1 MHLEPRLW
9 AFTEG
14 LRLRIGWAVLIGL
27 AAVSLG
33 VARLALLGWL
43 IGQVFSG
50 RDLTSLVRPIVL
62 IAAVMILRGAFE
74 YWRVMV
80 AHETAARVQKRLRRV
95 IYDRVAALGP
105 GTVARRRSGAITLS
119 LIDGVEQLETYFGQY
134 LPQLFI
140 SLLTPVLIFGVVAF
154 VDIPVA
160 AVMLAFALLALFAPA
175 LWQNLEA
182 RKALD
187 RQRAYAAFAAELLD
201 SIQGLATLKA
211 FGQSKAKAD
220 ALEVKANT
228 LFRETMWVLATNA
241 LSRGITDSS
250 IASGAAAALAV
261 GAVRV
266 NAGAMEL
273 TSLLIILMLGV
284 EIFRPM
290 RDLRTVL
297 HQGMVGRSAA
307 QGIYQLLD
315 DRPLV
320 TDAEPAPLAGT
331 LAPTVA
337 FDGVRFRYPG
347 GRRDVHRGL
356 DFELESGGRI
366 GIVGPSG
373 GGKSSIVR
381 LLLRFYDPDEG
392 SVSIGGHDLRR
403 LSFEQIRS
411 MISVVNQDTF
421 LFHGSIEDNLRM
433 GRPDA
438 TAAEI
443 EEAARAAN
451 IHDFV
456 TTLEQGYRTV
466 IGEKGIKLSGG
477 QRQRVAIA
485 RALLRDT
492 PILVLDEALSAVD
505 AENEAVIGQALDRLM
520 QGRTTLIIAHRL
532 SSVIDCDRILVLD
545 GGRIV
550 ESGTHDALMA
560 TGGTYATLMS
570 EQARES
576 TADTIDLGRA
586 RGRRRRGATSRHGAD
601 QGQFARADP
610 AIDGSG
616 DSVAGAIKPV
626 TEGIVKADG
635 LGWGRLVVE
644 LLKLATSWKGRLTA
658 TFIFGVLRVVA
669 FIGVGALSALVVLA
683 LKNGEPFGR
692 WLVALAVVAPLS
704 GILHWLESWIA
715 HDMAFRLLAEM
726 RINVFRKL
734 DALAPAYLVRRRT
747 GDLMALA
754 THDIELVEYFF
765 AHTIAPA
772 FVAVLVPAVVLVVLA
787 TQSPWMAVA
796 LIPFLAAVGLSPLLL
811 RRRVDRLGSEA
822 REAAGELGAYAV
834 DSVQGLAE
842 IVAFQHEDERGDGLD
857 ALSERHIA
865 LRLPFFREL
874 TLQQSLL
881 EVLTGLGSL
890 AVLVTGAA
898 LAARGAIDAG
908 VLPLLT
914 LLAMA
919 AFLPVSEIA
928 QIGRQLADTL
938 GATRRIYALANEP
951 VPVADGPGIG
961 GAAPGR
967 AGIAGPGGG
976 RVRLS
981 RSEPGGSVR
990 RQHRDRGGPGGG
1002 PGRHLGGG
1010 QDHDGD
1016 ALDAVL
1022 GPGSGAGDDER
1033 RGPADLP
1040 ARRPAAAHR
1049 PGGPGHLPV
1058 QRHTAGQHHDRPT
1071 RGDRGRAGGSDRPG
1085 LARRPGGWP
1094 TRRRRLRGR
1103 RAGNQPVRWAA
1114 PAGGHRPSLPQGRS
1128 GADPRRGHL
1137 ASRRGQRAGPAA
1149 VARPAAGRANH
1160 RGHRPSAVDGP
1171 PRRPDHRPRRGPG
1184 ARGRHSRVATGRQR
1198 ALRQARLPAAGRRGK
1213 RRPLVGQWHPV
1224 RPFAGDHPGQDHSS
1238 GKCKLVPRSAPSAF
1252 AGDAQSL
1259 HPSVA
1264 RRCNTKVCHTP
1275 DHRR

>member
-14 LRLRIGWAVLIGL
+14 LRLRIGWAVLVGL
-27 AAVSLG
+27 VAVGLG
-33 VARLALLGWL
+33 VARLAMLGWL
-43 IGQVFSG
+43 IGQVFAG
-50 RDLTSLVRPIVL
+50 RDLTSLVWPIVL
-62 IAAVMILRGAFE
+62 IAAVMVLRGAFE
-74 YWRVMV
+74 HWRIMV
-80 AHETAARVQKRLRRV
+80 AHETAARVQKRLRRA

-105 GTVARRRSGAITLS
+105 GTVARRRSGAVTLS
-119 LIDGVEQLETYFGQY
+119 LVDGVEQLETYFGRY
-134 LPQLFI
+134 IPQLLI
-140 SLLTPVLIFGVVAF
+140 SLLTPVLIFTVVAF
-154 VDIPVA
+154 VDLPVA

-175 LWQNLEA
+175 LWHGLEV

-187 RQRAYAAFAAELLD
+187 QQRAYASFAAEFLD

-211 FGQSKAKAD
+211 FGQSKARAD
-220 ALEVKANT
+220 ALEVKATT
-228 LFRETMWVLATNA
+228 LFRETMWVLATNVA
-241 LSRGITDSS
+241 SRGITDSA
-250 IASGAAAALAV
+250 IACGAAAALAV

-266 NAGAMEL
+266 DAGAMEL

-290 RDLRTVL
+290 RELRTVL

-320 TDAEPAPLAGT
+320 TDAEPAPLAAP
-331 LAPTVA
+331 LVPTVT
-337 FDGVRFRYPG
+337 FSGVRFRYPG

-421 LFHGSIEDNLRM
+421 LFHGTIEDNLRI

-438 TAAEI
+438 TVAEI
-443 EEAARAAN
+443 SDAARAAN

-456 TTLEQGYRTV
+456 TSLEHGYRTI

-505 AENEAVIGQALDRLM
+505 AENEAIIGQALDRLM
-520 QGRTTLIIAHRL
+520 HGRTTLIIAHRL

-545 GGRIV
+545 DGRIV
-550 ESGTHDALMA
+550 ESGPHDALMA
-560 TGGTYATLMS
+560 AGGAYATLMS

-576 TADTIDLGRA
+576 AAETIDQAAPGPGSGAEGDGLGA
-586 RGRRRRGATSRHGAD
+586 GL
-601 QGQFARADP
+601 
-610 AIDGSG
+610 AIGSSG

-626 TEGIVKADG
+626 TEGIVAADG

-658 TFIFGVLRVVA
+658 AFVFGVLRVVA
-669 FIGVGALSALVVLA
+669 FIAVGALSALVVLA
-683 LKNGEPFGR
+683 LKNGEPFGH

-704 GILHWLESWIA
+704 GILHWLESWVA

-726 RINVFRKL
+726 RINAFRKL

-787 TQSPWMAVA
+787 AQSPLMAVA
-796 LIPFLAAVGLSPLLL
+796 LVPFLAAVGLSPLLL

-842 IVAFQHEDERGDGLD
+842 IVAFQHEDGRGAGLD
-857 ALSERHIA
+857 ALTERHIA

-881 EVLTGLGSL
+881 EVLTGLGGL
-890 AVLVTGAA
+890 AVVVTGAA
-898 LAARGAIDAG
+898 LSARGAIDAG
-908 VLPLLT
+908 ILPLLT

-951 VPVADGPGIG
+951 VPVADGPGTDG
-961 GAAPGR
+961 HGAAQSGPVSLALEGVGFAYPGQNR
-967 AGIAGPGGG
+967 EALCGVDIEIEAG
-976 RVRLS
+976 RVAALVGTSGAGKTTTALLLMRFWD
-981 RSEPGGSVR
+981 P
-990 RQHRDRGGPGGG
+990 DRGRVTMNGVDLRTYRLDALRQRIALVAQDTYLFNDTLRANITI
-1002 PGRHLGGG
+1002 GRPEASDAELAVAIDHASLGDLVDGLPDGVDTVVGERGTSLSGG
-1010 QDHDGD
+1010 QRQRVAIARAFLKD
-1016 ALDAVL
+1016 APVLILDEATSHLDAVNEQAL
-1022 GPGSGAGDDER
+1022 RRSLER
-1033 RGPADLP
+1033 LQADRTTVVIAHRLSTVRHADLIVV
-1040 ARRPAAAHR
+1040 
-1049 PGGPGHLPV
+1049 L
-1058 QRHTAGQHHDRPT
+1058 DE
-1071 RGDRGRAGGSDRPG
+1071 GRVVETGTHES
-1085 LARRPGGWP
+1085 L
-1094 TRRRRLRGR
+1094 L
-1103 RAGNQPVRWAA
+1103 AGNGLYAKLVSRQLATAKAA
-1114 PAGGHRPSLPQGRS
+1114 P
-1128 GADPRRGHL
+1128 
-1137 ASRRGQRAGPAA
+1137 
-1149 VARPAAGRANH
+1149 
-1160 RGHRPSAVDGP
+1160 
-1171 PRRPDHRPRRGPG
+1171 
-1184 ARGRHSRVATGRQR
+1184 
-1198 ALRQARLPAAGRRGK
+1198 
-1213 RRPLVGQWHPV
+1213 
-1224 RPFAGDHPGQDHSS
+1224 
-1238 GKCKLVPRSAPSAF
+1238 
-1252 AGDAQSL
+1252 
-1259 HPSVA
+1259 
-1264 RRCNTKVCHTP
+1264 
-1275 DHRR
+1275 